1 MERAMIY
8 VASGFFEADT
18 IPQDMVTGVV
28 VTFIGLVMLF
38 SIKPRLKI
46 ELRGSRE
53 NPFFLVRNRGLMQVI
68 EIRAKL
74 FKIDT
79 SQTRTREI
87 LQLRVSELFQLS
99 GIWTPDT
106 RRDGAPE
113 GSSNGRLLKKNE
125 FRFRVDMVS
134 LSKLEV
140 RGHDY
145 LLFQVIA
152 RHGFTNFTRLHIKR
166 VYGSDL
172 DSLKKSG

>member
-1 MERAMIY
+1 MERVMIY
-8 VASGFFEADT
+8 EASGFFEVDT

-28 VTFIGLVMLF
+28 VTFIGLVILF

-46 ELRGSRE
+46 ELGGSRE
-53 NPFFLVRNRGLMQVI
+53 NPIFLVRNRGLMQVI

-79 SQTRTREI
+79 SQTHTRET
-87 LQLRVSELFQLS
+87 LQLRVPELFQLS
-99 GIWTPDT
+99 GVWTPDT

-113 GSSNGRLLKKNE
+113 RSPNDRLLKKNE
-125 FRFRVDMVS
+125 FRFRVDKES

-140 RGHDY
+140 SGRDY

-166 VYGSDL
+166 VYKPEL
-172 DSLKKSG
+172 DSLK